1 VTAILPEMGA
11 GDEIILLEVKEVK
24 EVIETIVET
33 DTVTATAD
41 DLAHP
46 STEAIDEVKA
56 MSMPTRPAETT
67 ATVSVKTDTR
77 AAKDEV
83 AIVSGIAIED
93 HPVEMPDATTM
104 SGLTGETEIPTKTV
118 VAVEEI
124 DARTDFQHSRSAVAR
139 AHHLRSESQ
148 LQI

>member
-1 VTAILPEMGA
+1 
-11 GDEIILLEVKEVK
+11 
-24 EVIETIVET
+24 
-33 DTVTATAD
+33 
-41 DLAHP
+41 
-46 STEAIDEVKA
+46 
-56 MSMPTRPAETT
+56 
-67 ATVSVKTDTR
+67 VSVKTDTR

-104 SGLTGETEIPTKTV
+104 SDLTGETEIPTKTV